1 MFDKENSCLNC
12 KFFFFFYIKEKTKF
26 VITMNGACLS
36 DNLSYNE
43 KRKHICRLSVCDNF
57 EQSAEAA
64 IDKQK
69 IEKVVRNMARDLKDI
84 VEFISNEE

>member
-12 KFFFFFYIKEKTKF
+12 KFFLPYYIKKKTKF
-26 VITMNGACLS
+26 VTTMNGACIS

-57 EQSAEAA
+57 EQGS
-64 IDKQK
+64 
-69 IEKVVRNMARDLKDI
+69 V
-84 VEFISNEE
+84 